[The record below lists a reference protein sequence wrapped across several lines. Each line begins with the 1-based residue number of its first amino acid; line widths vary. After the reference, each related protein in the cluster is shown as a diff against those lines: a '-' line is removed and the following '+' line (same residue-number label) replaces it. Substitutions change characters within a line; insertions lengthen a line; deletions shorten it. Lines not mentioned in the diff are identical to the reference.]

1 MRSKIKFALFATLIV
16 LTFILPYQAL
26 FASSFAIIV
35 YSIRKIKW
43 KIVVPIVSYIFII
56 NYIFNGL
63 VVALVFASRTLFLL
77 IVSSAFTFT
86 FEDLLELIS
95 TLKLPKSV
103 YIPMLISYRHLKILE
118 RDAKTFQ
125 ETYKMRFGKIGLRD
139 YVKIYSSLIKS
150 ITQKVN
156 DVAVAIYLK
165 EDGIEEL
172 VKSK

>member
-16 LTFILPYQAL
+16 LTFVLPYQLL
-26 FASSFAIIV
+26 FAASFAIII
-35 YSIRKIKW
+35 YSMKKIKW
-43 KIVVPIVSYIFII
+43 KIVVPIVSYIFVI
-56 NYIFNGL
+56 NYFFNSL
-63 VVALVFASRTLFLL
+63 NTALVFASRTLFLL
-77 IVSSAFTFT
+77 IISSAFTFT

-95 TLKLPKSV
+95 TFKLPKSV

-125 ETYKMRFGKIGLRD
+125 EAYRMRFGKIGIKD
-139 YVKIYSSLIKS
+139 HIKIYSSLIKS
-150 ITQKVN
+150 IAQKVN